1 MRSGMMQLGENAK
14 VSQHGAQHECGAARP
29 RCTEARAGQRCG
41 RGHAGASAASAI
53 KGCLSLSTSDY
64 ESGGQEFESLR
75 ARQYLVPT
83 QLLILQPVSGV
94 VAPPS
99 PSTRARRVAR
109 GSLCRKDM
117 SLIFMSRITPA
128 LQPPVGYVAPQVA

>member
-75 ARQYLVPT
+75 TRHLV
-83 QLLILQPVSGV
+83 LICEP
-94 VAPPS
+94 
-99 PSTRARRVAR
+99 
-109 GSLCRKDM
+109 GSLVVCPTRTARSSR
-117 SLIFMSRITPA
+117 SLLPLMRMW
-128 LQPPVGYVAPQVA
+128 